1 LEKKSQW
8 YHNCFQFLLSAS
20 ARTLPPPT
28 SLEEESREKEKPT
41 LKQKNPEKHSA
52 QTDQTPHSAHASSPF
67 DIARQHCRRWKTP
80 SSSQPWL
87 ANPREWPGVP
97 NFIIGPV
104 EGLKA
109 IKQKNVSLESLQGIK
124 RCKLSGLIKI

>member
-1 LEKKSQW
+1 L
-8 YHNCFQFLLSAS
+8 QFPLSTS
-20 ARTLPPPT
+20 TLILPPPF
-28 SLEEESREKEKPT
+28 LIERKKRKKEEPI
-41 LKQKNPEKHSA
+41 LMQKNPEQHST
-52 QTDQTPHSAHASSPF
+52 QTDQTSRSAHASSPF
-67 DIARQHCRRWKTP
+67 DIARQHCRRWKTA

-104 EGLKA
+104 AALKA

-124 RCKLSGLIKI
+124 V